1 MTQLFSLLSQKRLP
15 KQRNKMEE
23 DLIIE
28 IWDVFKEYISDKNKE
43 TAANHF
49 VDMLIG
55 KDVEASVLK
64 GLVGYDSY
72 LDDAIQLAL
81 AEEEEEDYDEDE
93 EDYDYDED

>member
-1 MTQLFSLLSQKRLP
+1 
-15 KQRNKMEE
+15 MEE

-55 KDVEASVLK
+55 KDVEISVLK
-64 GLVGYDSY
+64 GLIGYDPH
-72 LDDAIQLAL
+72 LDDAITLATEDEF
-81 AEEEEEDYDEDE
+81 AEEDEDYDEDGWDYDEDE
-93 EDYDYDED
+93 E

>member
-1 MTQLFSLLSQKRLP
+1 
-15 KQRNKMEE
+15 MEE

-28 IWDVFKEYISDKNKE
+28 VWDVFKEYISDKNKE

-55 KDVEASVLK
+55 KDVEASTLK
-64 GLVGYDSY
+64 SLVGYDSY

-81 AEEEEEDYDEDE
+81 ADEEEDDDFDEDDLNYYE
-93 EDYDYDED
+93 DED

>member
-1 MTQLFSLLSQKRLP
+1 
-15 KQRNKMEE
+15 MEE

-28 IWDVFKEYISDKNKE
+28 VWDVFKEYISDKNKE

-55 KDVEASVLK
+55 KDVEASTLK
-64 GLVGYDSY
+64 SLVGYDSY

-81 AEEEEEDYDEDE
+81 ADDAEDDDFDEDDT
-93 EDYDYDED
+93 DYDYDED